1 MARQILTEEKLEKLL
16 LKKTKGFVSEL
27 TRVTVR
33 LLKENTAS
41 YLYGQNH
48 VQTKKKTYKNT
59 KGVLASITSESTQNT
74 GESFY
79 NRVYFDVDV
88 MEGYASKK
96 THSSLGT
103 YTDVHGNFVGDE
115 LIEDLWLEDGTDGG
129 LVPRSGADMIKI
141 TMEQIND
148 WLASSD
154 VDFYFESELGD
165 IIIERFK

>member
-1 MARQILTEEKLEKLL
+1 MSRQILTEAELQKLL

-27 TRVTVR
+27 TKVTQR
-33 LLKENTAS
+33 LLKENTSS

-59 KGVLASITSESTQNT
+59 KGILASITSEKTENT

-88 MEGYASKK
+88 LEGYASKK
-96 THSSLGT
+96 NHESLGT
-103 YTDVHGNFVGDE
+103 YTDVRGNFVGDE
-115 LIEDLWLEDGTDGG
+115 MIEDLWLEDGTDGG

-141 TMEQIND
+141 TIEEINQ
-148 WLASSD
+148 WLNSSD

-165 IIIERFK
+165 IVIERFK